1 MKEKVQK
8 FGPSL
13 FIAFVFIQSLFF
25 KFSGSY
31 ETDHIF
37 GVLGEWSG
45 IEWFGIYGGYLI
57 GTAELIASIL
67 LFTRLHGLGAVMALG
82 IMSGAIFFHLFTP
95 LGVQMPEFDSA
106 GNIIGNDGGLLFG
119 MACLVWLSAIFLSIR
134 DLKSDS
140 GFLASLRQTKGA

>member
-1 MKEKVQK
+1 MKEKLQK

-119 MACLVWLSAIFLSIR
+119 MACLVWLSAAFLSIR

-140 GFLASLRQTKGA
+140 GFLASLRQAKGA